1 MNCSR
6 NLPAYPT
13 TASSRIPGM
22 SPAALAGFVDSIGAA
37 GAGVRKAELAMSLPL
52 SRELPGNGFQQAETD
67 EQRCGKRQQ
76 HRPGV
81 EGNAVKERWF
91 GHMWITPVG
100 SRQSL
105 RIWGEL
111 QRGRN

>member
-1 MNCSR
+1 
-6 NLPAYPT
+6 
-13 TASSRIPGM
+13 M

-76 HRPGV
+76 HRPVSRETRLRSDGLDIC
-81 EGNAVKERWF
+81 GLLLW
-91 GHMWITPVG
+91 GLG
-100 SRQSL
+100 SH
-105 RIWGEL
+105 
-111 QRGRN
+111 